1 MKKANILNYLRN
13 SSIYETIDYNNKEY
27 ILVHADLG
35 EYSPD
40 KALEDYELDE
50 LIDHRADYSKDTFKT
65 QTNI

>member
-50 LIDHRADYSKDTFKT
+50 LID
-65 QTNI
+65 Q